1 MTEKISLTANP
12 DYNHKKQFDFNP
24 ATRFVNRTQD
34 LLLLKCSI
42 DVFRQLI
49 DYLNNGSVMV
59 QIMGKQY
66 VRKSAIAKAKGL
78 STKEMLKSDR
88 SVVSKYDKLKR

>member
-1 MTEKISLTANP
+1 MISP
-12 DYNHKKQFDFNP
+12 
-24 ATRFVNRTQD
+24 
-34 LLLLKCSI
+34 
-42 DVFRQLI
+42 RQLI

-88 SVVSKYDKLKR
+88 SVVSKYEHLKSLIKTHHIQHFIIGPLD

>member
-1 MTEKISLTANP
+1 MI
-12 DYNHKKQFDFNP
+12 Y
-24 ATRFVNRTQD
+24 
-34 LLLLKCSI
+34 
-42 DVFRQLI
+42 FRQLI

-88 SVVSKYDKLKR
+88 SVVSKYEH